1 RSRAETSLQPAVV
14 MRPSPRPAPSPSDRI
29 YALWESKQHAVV
41 VREASAVLERGG
53 LSAGETARLWGLV
66 GLARQEQGDI
76 DGARAA
82 FGEAIHAAPVED
94 RLAWQRHMAQLA
106 LHARQALFARA
117 QSGPRAP
124 NQRHDTLPPA
134 MGWCQS
140 GVAVAALDQTL
151 RDALMA
157 ARAALWPTYQEAAN
171 TLLQRQEFHA
181 ARRLLSEAQAD
192 TDCPPDVQAS
202 LRGMLATTF

>member
-94 RLAWQRHMAQLA
+94 RLAWQRPMAQLA
-106 LHARQALFARA
+106 LHAGPAPFARVA
-117 QSGPRAP
+117 GGAGDPHQRIRPPR
-124 NQRHDTLPPA
+124 PA
-134 MGWCQS
+134 AG
-140 GVAVAALDQTL
+140 
-151 RDALMA
+151 
-157 ARAALWPTYQEAAN
+157 
-171 TLLQRQEFHA
+171 
-181 ARRLLSEAQAD
+181 
-192 TDCPPDVQAS
+192 
-202 LRGMLATTF
+202 